1 MNPWILYV
9 CVAAVVMGGIYPL
22 YAGER
27 LKKKSVASTALKGLG
42 TLLAAGLAFWGYI
55 RHPDTTSLLLTLGLT
70 ICAVADMAI
79 VYHFL
84 AGMLLFLG
92 GHLLYLGAFLKL
104 EAFHPVSL
112 ILFACIFT
120 ALLVFFWPERK
131 RRKNLA
137 SYIFYMAVITAML
150 SVALTLSGVRG
161 MTLAIGAALFFASD
175 FLLAVGAT
183 RGSFPGK
190 SYAVMGFYYAGQL
203 ILALG
208 AVQPWR

>member
-42 TLLAAGLAFWGYI
+42 TLLAAGLAFWGYT
-55 RHPDTTSLLLTLGLT
+55 RYPDTTSLLLALGLT
-70 ICAVADMAI
+70 ICAAADVAL

-104 EAFHPVSL
+104 APFRAVSL
-112 ILFACIFT
+112 IFFACIFA
-120 ALLVFFWPERK
+120 ALLAFFWPYRK
-131 RRKNLA
+131 RKKNPTPYVL
-137 SYIFYMAVITAML
+137 YMAVLTAML
-150 SVALTLSGVRG
+150 SVAWALPGVRG
-161 MTLAIGAALFFASD
+161 MTLAVGAALFFASD
-175 FLLAVGAT
+175 FLLAVGAV
-183 RGSFPGK
+183 RGPVPGK
-190 SYAVMGFYYAGQL
+190 NYAVMGLYYAGQL